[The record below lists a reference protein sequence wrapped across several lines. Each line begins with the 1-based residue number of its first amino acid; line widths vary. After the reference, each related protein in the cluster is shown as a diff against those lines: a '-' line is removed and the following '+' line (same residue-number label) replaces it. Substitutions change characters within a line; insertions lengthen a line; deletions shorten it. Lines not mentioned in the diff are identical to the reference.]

1 MSVSLCVLL
10 CSMAFLNGVPLG
22 IVIGFFMRGK
32 KPVSAPVV
40 TPTVEEL
47 ERIKKEREEL
57 RAEQDAFQKILG
69 YSADVAYGL
78 HDNPLEGS

>member
-1 MSVSLCVLL
+1 MRVSLCVLL
-10 CSMAFLNGVPLG
+10 CSMAFLYGVPLG
-22 IVIGFFMRGK
+22 IVIGFFMRGRK
-32 KPVSAPVV
+32 AVSSPAV
-40 TPTVEEL
+40 TPSVEEL